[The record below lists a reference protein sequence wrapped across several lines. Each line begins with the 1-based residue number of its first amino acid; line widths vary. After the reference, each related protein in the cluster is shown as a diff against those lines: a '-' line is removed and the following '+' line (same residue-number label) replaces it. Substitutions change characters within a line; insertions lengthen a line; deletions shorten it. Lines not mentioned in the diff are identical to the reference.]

1 MQISN
6 CFREQTRL
14 GGRGRLTFDS
24 LAIPSSRDPVDRVR
38 HLPVL
43 ISNLHKAH
51 RDLSGGP
58 GCLQDVSAPA
68 RDGRLGR
75 RAHDNSLS
83 GDGGETIYM
92 RSQMNL
98 DDVVFCEF

>member
-1 MQISN
+1 MAYI
-6 CFREQTRL
+6 CEIHA
-14 GGRGRLTFDS
+14 
-24 LAIPSSRDPVDRVR
+24 LAEHV
-38 HLPVL
+38 
-43 ISNLHKAH
+43 
-51 RDLSGGP
+51 
-58 GCLQDVSAPA
+58 A